1 MSSLAVMDEAP
12 TSKFHRKLLIACCGG
27 PFLDGYILSLIGVA
41 LVGFV
46 ADYPVSPVQVGLIG
60 AASLIGM
67 FFGAI
72 IFGTLTDRIGREKM
86 YAIDLMVLVGAC
98 FLTAFVQGPWQ
109 LIVLRFIIGL
119 AIGADYPIATSLLT
133 EFTPVK
139 KRGFMIGLSALA
151 WGLGAMTAFLVGW
164 VMVEASGG
172 YELWRWMLLSGAI
185 LGVIVV
191 VIRRGIPESPRWL
204 IQKGRI
210 AEAQDVIEQV
220 YGHRDMSLSTASTE
234 DRTLPTWDA
243 LRLVL
248 SRKYRKRVIM
258 CGVLYF
264 AQITPQYAIYIFG
277 PMILLSFGLEG
288 GSLDIIGTAVISLLF
303 VLGNAAALK
312 PVETL
317 GRRPMTVIPFALMSL
332 PLLALWLLPNG
343 PVWFVILAFC
353 FYAFV
358 SGGPSLMEWIY
369 PNELFPTEIRATAVG
384 IVVAISRIGA
394 ATGTFLMPIG
404 LAQFGVSGVMLVG
417 AVLTLIG
424 FVVTYAWAV
433 ETKGRS
439 LEDTSSITVITPEQL
454 AKVKTPV
461 G

>member
-1 MSSLAVMDEAP
+1 MSSLTIMDEAP
-12 TSKFHRKLLIACCGG
+12 SSKFHRKLLIACCGG

-46 ADYPVSPVQVGLIG
+46 AEFPVSPVQVGLIG

-72 IFGTLTDRIGREKM
+72 VFGTLTDRIGREQM
-86 YAIDLMVLVGAC
+86 YAVDLMVLVGAC

-109 LIVLRFIIGL
+109 LIALRFIIGL

-139 KRGFMIGLSALA
+139 KRGYMIGLSALA

-164 VMVEASGG
+164 VMVTASGG
-172 YELWRWMLLSGAI
+172 YGLWRWMLLSGAI

-210 AEAQDVIEQV
+210 AEAHDVIEQV
-220 YGHRDMSLSTASTE
+220 YGHRDVSLSTINTE
-234 DRTLPTWDA
+234 DKTLPTLEA

-312 PVETL
+312 PVETF
-317 GRRPMTVIPFALMSL
+317 GRRPMTVIPLALMAL
-332 PLLALWLLPNG
+332 PLLALWLLPHG

-404 LAQFGVSGVMLVG
+404 LDHLGVSGVMLIG
-417 AVLTLIG
+417 AIFTVIG
-424 FVVTYAWAV
+424 FVVTYTWAV

-439 LEDTSSITVITPEQL
+439 LEDTSSIAIITPEQL
-454 AKVKTPV
+454 REARVAVK
-461 G
+461 

>member
-1 MSSLAVMDEAP
+1 MSSLAIMDEAP
-12 TSKFHRKLLIACCGG
+12 TSKFHQKLLVACCGG

-41 LVGFV
+41 MIGFL
-46 ADYPVSPVQVGLIG
+46 AEFPATPLQVGLIG

-72 IFGTLTDRIGREKM
+72 IFGSLTDRIGREKM
-86 YAIDLMVLVGAC
+86 YAVDLLVLVGAC
-98 FLTAFVQGPWQ
+98 LMTSFVQGPWQ
-109 LIVLRFIIGL
+109 LIVLRFVIGL

-139 KRGFMIGLSALA
+139 KRGYMIGLSALA
-151 WGLGAMTAFLVGW
+151 WGLGAMSAFLVGW
-164 VMVEASGG
+164 LIVSLSGG
-172 YELWRWMLLSGAI
+172 YELWRWMLFSGAI
-185 LGVIVV
+185 LGFIVV

-210 AEAQDVIEQV
+210 DEAQDIIEQV
-220 YGHRDMSLSTASTE
+220 YGRRVDLSAHNETNE
-234 DRTLPTWDA
+234 DKTLPTGEA
-243 LRLVL
+243 IRLVL
-248 SRKYRKRVIM
+248 SRKYLKRTVM

-277 PMILLSFGLEG
+277 PMILLSMGLEG
-288 GSLDIIGTAVISLLF
+288 GSLDIIGTAVISALF

-317 GRRPMTVIPFALMSL
+317 GRRQMTVIPFALMSL

-343 PVWFVILAFC
+343 PIWLVLLAFC

-404 LAQFGVSGVMLVG
+404 LEHFGVSGVMLAG
-417 AVLTLIG
+417 AILTLIG
-424 FVVTYAWAV
+424 FGVTYFWAV

-439 LEDTSSITVITPEQL
+439 LEDTSSIAVVRAPATSK
-454 AKVKTPV
+454 ASAR
-461 G
+461 

>member
-1 MSSLAVMDEAP
+1 MSSLAIMDEAP

-46 ADYPVSPVQVGLIG
+46 ADFPVSPVQVGLIG

-72 IFGTLTDRIGREKM
+72 VFGTLTDRIGREKM
-86 YAIDLMVLVGAC
+86 YAVDLMVLVGAC

-109 LIVLRFIIGL
+109 LIALRFIIGL

-139 KRGFMIGLSALA
+139 KRGYMIGLSALA
-151 WGLGAMTAFLVGW
+151 WGLGAMTAFVVGW
-164 VMVEASGG
+164 VMVTASGG
-172 YELWRWMLLSGAI
+172 YGLWRWMLLSGAI

-210 AEAQDVIEQV
+210 AEAHDVIEQV
-220 YGHRDMSLSTASTE
+220 YGHRDVSLSTVNTE
-234 DRTLPTWDA
+234 DKTLPTLEA

-303 VLGNAAALK
+303 VIGNAAALK

-317 GRRPMTVIPFALMSL
+317 GRRPMTVVPFALMAI
-332 PLLALWLLPNG
+332 PLLALWLLPHG

-404 LAQFGVSGVMLVG
+404 LDHLGVSGVMLIG
-417 AVLTLIG
+417 AILTVIG

-439 LEDTSSITVITPEQL
+439 LEDTSSIAIITPEQL
-454 AKVKTPV
+454 RDARVAAR
-461 G
+461 

>member
-1 MSSLAVMDEAP
+1 MSSLAIMDEAP
-12 TSKFHRKLLIACCGG
+12 TSKFHRKLLVACCGG

-41 LVGFV
+41 MIGFL
-46 ADYPVSPVQVGLIG
+46 AEFPATPLQVGLIG

-72 IFGTLTDRIGREKM
+72 IFGSLTDRIGREKM

-98 FLTAFVQGPWQ
+98 LMTSFVQGPWQ
-109 LIVLRFIIGL
+109 LIVLRFVIGL

-139 KRGFMIGLSALA
+139 KRGFMIGLSARA
-151 WGLGAMTAFLVGW
+151 WGLGAMSAFLVGW
-164 VMVEASGG
+164 LIVSLSGG
-172 YELWRWMLLSGAI
+172 YELWRWMLFSGAI
-185 LGVIVV
+185 FGVIVV
-191 VIRRGIPESPRWL
+191 VIRRGVPESPRWL

-210 AEAQDVIEQV
+210 KEAQDIIEQV
-220 YGHRDMSLSTASTE
+220 YGHRVDLSAHNETNE
-234 DRTLPTWDA
+234 DKTLPTSEA
-243 LRLVL
+243 IRLVL
-248 SRKYRKRVIM
+248 SRKYLKRTVM

-277 PMILLSFGLEG
+277 PMILLSMGLEG
-288 GSLDIIGTAVISLLF
+288 GSLDIIGTAVISALF

-317 GRRPMTVIPFALMSL
+317 GRRQMTVIPFALMAV

-343 PVWFVILAFC
+343 PIWFVLLAFC

-404 LAQFGVSGVMLVG
+404 LEHFGVSGVMLAG
-417 AVLTLIG
+417 AILTLIG
-424 FVVTYAWAV
+424 FGVTYFWAV

-439 LEDTSSITVITPEQL
+439 LEDTSSIAVVRAP
-454 AKVKTPV
+454 AKSKTDAR
-461 G
+461 

>member
-1 MSSLAVMDEAP
+1 MSSLAIMDEAP

-46 ADYPVSPVQVGLIG
+46 ADFPVSPVQVGLIG

-72 IFGTLTDRIGREKM
+72 VFGTLTDRIGREKM
-86 YAIDLMVLVGAC
+86 YAVDLMVLVGAC

-109 LIVLRFIIGL
+109 LIALRFVIGL

-139 KRGFMIGLSALA
+139 KRGYMIGLSALA
-151 WGLGAMTAFLVGW
+151 WGLGAMTAFVVGW
-164 VMVEASGG
+164 VMVTASGG
-172 YELWRWMLLSGAI
+172 YGLWRWMLLSGAI

-210 AEAQDVIEQV
+210 AEAHDVIEQV
-220 YGHRDMSLSTASTE
+220 YGHRDVSLSTVNTE
-234 DRTLPTWDA
+234 DKTLPTVEA

-303 VLGNAAALK
+303 VIGNAAALK

-317 GRRPMTVIPFALMSL
+317 GRRPMTVIPFALMAM
-332 PLLALWLLPNG
+332 PLLALWLLPHG

-404 LAQFGVSGVMLVG
+404 LDHLGVSGVMLIG
-417 AVLTLIG
+417 AILTVIG

-439 LEDTSSITVITPEQL
+439 LEDTSSIAIITPEQL
-454 AKVKTPV
+454 REARVAAR
-461 G
+461 

>member
-1 MSSLAVMDEAP
+1 MSSLAIMDEAP

-46 ADYPVSPVQVGLIG
+46 ADFPVSPVQVGLIG

-72 IFGTLTDRIGREKM
+72 VFGTLTDRIGREKM
-86 YAIDLMVLVGAC
+86 YAVDLMVLVGAC

-109 LIVLRFIIGL
+109 LIALRFVIGL

-139 KRGFMIGLSALA
+139 KRGYMIGLSALA

-164 VMVEASGG
+164 VMVTASGG
-172 YELWRWMLLSGAI
+172 YGLWRWMLLSGAI

-210 AEAQDVIEQV
+210 AEAHDVIEQV
-220 YGHRDMSLSTASTE
+220 YGHRDVSLSTVNTE
-234 DRTLPTWDA
+234 DKTLPTLEA

-303 VLGNAAALK
+303 VIGNAAALK

-317 GRRPMTVIPFALMSL
+317 GRRPMTVIPFALMAI
-332 PLLALWLLPNG
+332 PLLALWLLPHG

-404 LAQFGVSGVMLVG
+404 LDHLGVSGVMLIG
-417 AVLTLIG
+417 AILTVIG

-439 LEDTSSITVITPEQL
+439 LEDTSSIAIITPEQL
-454 AKVKTPV
+454 RDARVAAR
-461 G
+461 

>member
-1 MSSLAVMDEAP
+1 MSSLAIMDESP
-12 TSKFHRKLLIACCGG
+12 TSKFHRKLLVACCGG

-41 LVGFV
+41 MIGFL
-46 ADYPVSPVQVGLIG
+46 AEFPATPLQVGLIG

-72 IFGTLTDRIGREKM
+72 IFGSLTDRIGREKM
-86 YAIDLMVLVGAC
+86 YAVDLIVLVGAC
-98 FLTAFVQGPWQ
+98 LMTSFVQGPWQ
-109 LIVLRFIIGL
+109 LIVLRFVIGL

-139 KRGFMIGLSALA
+139 KRGYMIGLSALA
-151 WGLGAMTAFLVGW
+151 WGLGAMSAFLVGW
-164 VMVEASGG
+164 LIVSLSGG
-172 YELWRWMLLSGAI
+172 YELWRWMLFSGAI

-210 AEAQDVIEQV
+210 DEAQDIIEQV
-220 YGHRDMSLSTASTE
+220 YGRRVDLSAHNETNE
-234 DRTLPTWDA
+234 DKTLPTGDA
-243 LRLVL
+243 IRLVL
-248 SRKYRKRVIM
+248 SRKYLKRTVM

-277 PMILLSFGLEG
+277 PMILLSMGLEG
-288 GSLDIIGTAVISLLF
+288 GSLDIIGTAVISALF

-317 GRRPMTVIPFALMSL
+317 GRRQMTVIPFALMSL

-343 PVWFVILAFC
+343 PIWFVLLAFC

-404 LAQFGVSGVMLVG
+404 LEHFGVSGVMLAG
-417 AVLTLIG
+417 AILTLIG
-424 FVVTYAWAV
+424 FGVTYFWAV

-439 LEDTSSITVITPEQL
+439 LEDTSSITVVRAP
-454 AKVKTPV
+454 AASKTSAR
-461 G
+461 